1 MDESKKLRLLEEFRN
16 QLVNFLDELIEQFPM
31 ESDFVLI
38 RMFIKDQVPVTDIL
52 GRFIRDLLPLKDVV
66 KKRDQQFF
74 LENTILYTG
83 GNIKT
88 DKVDH
93 FKKLWQSDS
102 LDVSDR
108 EVIWDWMDLFMRIA
122 GSYHTSFGPICGWER
137 NKEKIFF

>member
-66 KKRDQQFF
+66 KKLIDAPLNFI
-74 LENTILYTG
+74 N
-83 GNIKT
+83 
-88 DKVDH
+88 
-93 FKKLWQSDS
+93 
-102 LDVSDR
+102 
-108 EVIWDWMDLFMRIA
+108 
-122 GSYHTSFGPICGWER
+122 
-137 NKEKIFF
+137 IFF